1 MPKRTGIF
9 VTGTDT
15 GVGKT
20 EVGRAAVGLL
30 RGEGL
35 SVSVMKPIETG
46 VGPEGPLD
54 ALALREAAGVPDA
67 IDLVCPHQFSLPAAP
82 NVAAEEEGRNVDL
95 PLIMSTYETLRA
107 HRDFIWVEGA
117 GGILV
122 PVTDDFSMADL
133 AKALA
138 LPVLLVARASLGTI
152 NHTLL
157 SLAEIDRQNLECVGV
172 VLSHSAQQTSEADL
186 KNLGTLRKTLGPR
199 LIGELPT
206 LRATTRRPTAGF
218 ARSHSS
224 AERVIV
230 KPPTDDALDDANYD
244 AMARSASISASSSK
258 TLSRSR
264 KSRLPV
270 ARRVELGPGATQYR
284 NPNYSNI
291 IRYLGD
297 IWFSN
302 RPVPRAGTRRIH
314 SFSARPTSVTPRFI
328 LTRVIFM
335 RYTRPFD
342 AGPHRG
348 PLRPELSGTALKPG
362 RVLSDA

>member
-107 HRDFIWVEGA
+107 QRDFIWVEGA

-206 LRATTRRPTAGF
+206 LEG
-218 ARSHSS
+218 
-224 AERVIV
+224 
-230 KPPTDDALDDANYD
+230 DDPAPD
-244 AMARSASISASSSK
+244 
-258 TLSRSR
+258 
-264 KSRLPV
+264 
-270 ARRVELGPGATQYR
+270 G
-284 NPNYSNI
+284 
-291 IRYLGD
+291 
-297 IWFSN
+297 W
-302 RPVPRAGTRRIH
+302 
-314 SFSARPTSVTPRFI
+314 
-328 LTRVIFM
+328 
-335 RYTRPFD
+335 
-342 AGPHRG
+342 
-348 PLRPELSGTALKPG
+348 LRPESLLG
-362 RVLSDA
+362 

>member
-107 HRDFIWVEGA
+107 QRDFIWVEGA

-186 KNLGTLRKTLGPR
+186 KNLRTLRKTLGPR

-206 LRATTRRPTAGF
+206 LEEGC
-218 ARSHSS
+218 
-224 AERVIV
+224 
-230 KPPTDDALDDANYD
+230 DAPD
-244 AMARSASISASSSK
+244 
-258 TLSRSR
+258 
-264 KSRLPV
+264 
-270 ARRVELGPGATQYR
+270 G
-284 NPNYSNI
+284 
-291 IRYLGD
+291 
-297 IWFSN
+297 W
-302 RPVPRAGTRRIH
+302 
-314 SFSARPTSVTPRFI
+314 
-328 LTRVIFM
+328 
-335 RYTRPFD
+335 
-342 AGPHRG
+342 
-348 PLRPELSGTALKPG
+348 LRPEALLG
-362 RVLSDA
+362 

>member
-20 EVGRAAVGLL
+20 EVGRAAVALL
-30 RGEGL
+30 RDEGL

-82 NVAAEEEGRNVDL
+82 NVAAADEGRDLDL
-95 PLIMSTYETLRA
+95 PLIMSAYETLRDQ
-107 HRDFIWVEGA
+107 RDFIWVEGA

-122 PVTDDFSMADL
+122 PVTDDSSMADL

-157 SLAEIDRQNLECVGV
+157 SLAEIERQSLECVGV
-172 VLSHSAQQTSEADL
+172 VISHSAQQTSEADL
-186 KNLGTLRKTLGPR
+186 KNLQTLRKTLGAR

-206 LRATTRRPTAGF
+206 LAEGCAAPDGWLRP
-218 ARSHSS
+218 
-224 AERVIV
+224 
-230 KPPTDDALDDANYD
+230 DAL
-244 AMARSASISASSSK
+244 
-258 TLSRSR
+258 
-264 KSRLPV
+264 
-270 ARRVELGPGATQYR
+270 LG
-284 NPNYSNI
+284 
-291 IRYLGD
+291 
-297 IWFSN
+297 
-302 RPVPRAGTRRIH
+302 
-314 SFSARPTSVTPRFI
+314 
-328 LTRVIFM
+328 
-335 RYTRPFD
+335 
-342 AGPHRG
+342 
-348 PLRPELSGTALKPG
+348 
-362 RVLSDA
+362 